1 MRSAVLKGKKFCFS
15 SWIKR
20 NYGQVIL
27 NVVLMVLL
35 LLCLFPFY
43 IMVIDSFKTRATC
56 SDRRRRMARTVSS
69 LSLRIEWSW

>member
-43 IMVIDSFKTRATC
+43 IMVIDSFKTPNDYMNNTIGWPVEFYTNFYQFA
-56 SDRRRRMARTVSS
+56 
-69 LSLRIEWSW
+69 